1 MNKLE
6 IQVLK
11 DIRSEI
17 CPFVKN
23 IELNNLCSRI
33 NFKIDVCFDTLCNVV
48 EKYCGNKYKVK
59 ENPQY
64 DFNNSY
70 PICFIVKSGKY
81 YVRFYKNY
89 IPSLEGR
96 VLDVN
101 VLVKNMR
108 KTDEKVF
115 KIMRRI
121 TKDNLFSK
129 LEKLIDRTNILYAIE
144 NKGDF

>member
-6 IQVLK
+6 LQVLK
-11 DIRSEI
+11 DIRSDV

-23 IELNNLCSRI
+23 IELNKLTGRI
-33 NFKIDVCFDTLCNVV
+33 NFKVDVCFDTLCNVV
-48 EKYCGNKYKVK
+48 EKYCDKKYKIV

-64 DFNNSY
+64 DYNNSY

-115 KIMRRI
+115 KILRRI
-121 TKDNLFSK
+121 NKDNLFSS
-129 LEKLIDRTNILYAIE
+129 LEKLIDKTNIMYAIQ
-144 NKGDF
+144 NKGEF